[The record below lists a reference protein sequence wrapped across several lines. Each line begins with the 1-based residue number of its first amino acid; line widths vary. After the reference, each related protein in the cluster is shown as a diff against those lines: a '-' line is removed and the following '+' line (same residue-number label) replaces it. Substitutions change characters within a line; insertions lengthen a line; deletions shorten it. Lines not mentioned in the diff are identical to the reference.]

1 MKGCIDKLWRILFVT
16 VFIYCATG
24 CGSRDVSRDPKAVD
38 AITVEYIF
46 GDLAADVKAASDNV
60 ASVERV
66 KLTRQDGIPIA
77 LVDVVYA
84 DGTTAR
90 EIYGFNFED
99 IVRAAEIMEQNENIT
114 ATALAEHLQT
124 SDVQATLL
132 YNIVC
137 RAKGKN

>member
-1 MKGCIDKLWRILFVT
+1 MKGCIDRLWRILFVT
-16 VFIYCATG
+16 VFICCTLG

-46 GDLAADVKAASDNV
+46 GDLAADVKAANDNV

-99 IVRAAEIMEQNENIT
+99 IVRTAEIMEQNENLT
-114 ATALAEHLQT
+114 AAALAEHLQI

>member
-1 MKGCIDKLWRILFVT
+1 MKGCIDRLWRILFVT
-16 VFIYCATG
+16 VFICCATG
-24 CGSRDVSRDPKAVD
+24 CGHRDVSRDPKAVD

-46 GDLAADVKAASDNV
+46 GDLAADVKAANDNV

-99 IVRAAEIMEQNENIT
+99 IVRAAEIMEQNENLT

>member
-1 MKGCIDKLWRILFVT
+1 
-16 VFIYCATG
+16 
-24 CGSRDVSRDPKAVD
+24 VSRDPKAVD

-46 GDLAADVKAASDNV
+46 GDLAADVKAANDNV
-60 ASVERV
+60 ASVEGV

-99 IVRAAEIMEQNENIT
+99 IVRTAEIMEQNENLT
-114 ATALAEHLQT
+114 ATTLAEHLQT

>member
-16 VFIYCATG
+16 VFICCTLG

-38 AITVEYIF
+38 AIVVEYIF
-46 GDLAADVKAASDNV
+46 GDLAADVKAANDNI

-77 LVDVVYA
+77 LVDVVYT
-84 DGTTAR
+84 DGSSER

-99 IVRAAEIMEQNENIT
+99 VVRAAEIMEQNANLT
-114 ATALAEHLQT
+114 TTTLAEHLHT
-124 SDVQATLL
+124 SDIQALLL